1 MSGLNITKDLQDH
14 IDLVKNLSNNINVE
28 VNLIPISW
36 KEQLKNFDCL
46 LFKISD
52 DKTYIDLVIP
62 KSICKSPVSTY
73 FIENKDNISYFITS
87 LLKNKSETN
96 CYVTRDN
103 DFVESFYFLN
113 PTTNNIDEVDNV
125 FQLKEITPP
134 QQQLLNTI
142 NQLEFIA
149 DSQLYE
155 IPKDSDYMLLKCSLM
170 DKNYTISATYRSFI
184 AKTMIDDV
192 TLYHSMIIKILQT
205 YYNNTVTDRETI
217 QHWPPNT
224 LPSAKTLI

>member
-14 IDLVKNLSNNINVE
+14 IDYVKNLSNNINVE
-28 VNLIPISW
+28 VSLIPISW
-36 KEQLKNFDCL
+36 KEQLKAFDCL

-62 KSICKSPVSTY
+62 KSICKSNISTY
-73 FIENKDNISYFITS
+73 LIENKDNISYVITN
-87 LLKNKSETN
+87 LLKNKLETN

-103 DFVESFYFLN
+103 NFVESFYFLN
-113 PTTNNIDEVDNV
+113 PTTNNIDEIDNV
-125 FQLKEITPP
+125 FQLEEITPK

-149 DSQLYE
+149 DSQLYK
-155 IPKDSDYMLLKCSLM
+155 ISDDSDYMLLKCSLM
-170 DKNYTISATYRSFI
+170 DKHYTISASYRCLV
-184 AKTMIDDV
+184 AKTFFDEVDYDM
-192 TLYHSMIIKILQT
+192 SNIIEPIQI
-205 YYNNTVTDRETI
+205 YYNNTVTDREAI
-217 QHWPPNT
+217 QHWPINT